1 MQSRIRLGGKRTRYN
16 QRTRLETHAKL
27 RRQAS
32 TSRELAALIRHW
44 PTNWQKAK
52 LSDYIQHAPSA
63 SPFPLGTAQDRISNS
78 GKFKLHHMRG
88 GPMRPLV
95 LIGLLFVVASSLA
108 QTQKTPDVAEFV
120 SVAAPVV
127 VLYHV
132 RVVDGTGAA
141 AKDDQAI
148 VIANGKIQSIGPATS
163 VQIPQGA
170 QLLARPGYTVIPGL
184 VGMHDHLYYT
194 DSIALQVVGG
204 RIGEPGLFVAEIPY
218 TAPRLYLAA
227 GGTTM
232 RTTGSLEPYTDLK
245 VKSRIDANLM
255 PGPSIDATAPYLE
268 GAPTRFAQMHELTG
282 SEDAKRMVDYWAAEG
297 MTSYKA
303 YMNITREELGVAI
316 LQAHSHQQKL
326 TGHLCSVTW
335 PEAIALGIDDF
346 EHGPA
351 FTDTEFVIDKK
362 PDVCPT
368 GGSSSWA
375 KQDVNGAQ
383 VQEIIRNLVSH
394 HVAVTSTLP
403 VFEAGVPGRP
413 ALQPRTLDAMS
424 AESAQS
430 YLTARARVAL
440 DAPMRA
446 LLRKEMDFEVAF
458 VKAGGLLL
466 SGPDPTG
473 NGGVL
478 PGFGDQR
485 EIELLVEAGFT
496 PVEAIQIATQNGAL
510 YLGQQDRIGTLAPG
524 KQADLV
530 LIKGDPSKRIDEIE
544 NVETVF
550 KAGIGYDSKKLIDS
564 VRGQV
569 GIR

>member
-1 MQSRIRLGGKRTRYN
+1 MP
-16 QRTRLETHAKL
+16 AK
-27 RRQAS
+27 
-32 TSRELAALIRHW
+32 E
-44 PTNWQKAK
+44 
-52 LSDYIQHAPSA
+52 
-63 SPFPLGTAQDRISNS
+63 
-78 GKFKLHHMRG
+78 
-88 GPMRPLV
+88 
-95 LIGLLFVVASSLA
+95 
-108 QTQKTPDVAEFV
+108 
-120 SVAAPVV
+120 
-127 VLYHV
+127 
-132 RVVDGTGAA
+132 
-141 AKDDQAI
+141 DQAV
-148 VIANGKIQSIGPATS
+148 VIANGKIQFIGPDAS
-163 VQIPQGA
+163 APIPPGA
-170 QLLARPGYTVIPGL
+170 QRMERSGYTVIPGL
-184 VGMHDHLYYT
+184 VGMHNHLYYT
-194 DSIALQVVGG
+194 DSYAVQVVDGKV
-204 RIGEPGLFVAEIPY
+204 GEPGLFVAEIPY

-227 GGTTM
+227 GVTTI

-268 GAPTRFAQMHELTG
+268 GMPTRFAQMHELTG
-282 SEDAKRMVDYWAAEG
+282 PDDAKRMVDYWAAEG

-303 YMNITREELGVAI
+303 YMNITREELGAAI
-316 LQAHSHQQKL
+316 QQAHAHKMKL

-335 PEAIALGIDDF
+335 PEAVALGIDDL
-346 EHGPA
+346 EHGPVFA
-351 FTDTEFVIDKK
+351 DTEFVVDKK

-368 GGSSSWA
+368 GGSSTWA
-375 KQDVNGAQ
+375 KQDVSGTQ
-383 VQEIIRNLVSH
+383 VQELIHNLVTH

-403 VFEAGVPGRP
+403 VFEASAPGRP
-413 ALQPRTLDAMS
+413 KLQPRTVDAMS
-424 AESAQS
+424 SESAQS

-440 DAPMRA
+440 DSPETA
-446 LLRKEMDFEVAF
+446 LLRKEMDFEFAF
-458 VKAGGLLL
+458 AKAGGLLL
-466 SGPDPTG
+466 AGPDPTG

-496 PVEAIQIATQNGAL
+496 PLEAIQIATENGAL
-510 YLGQQDRIGTLAPG
+510 YLGQQDRIGTLTPG

>member
-1 MQSRIRLGGKRTRYN
+1 MRVLFLFGSL
-16 QRTRLETHAKL
+16 LV
-27 RRQAS
+27 
-32 TSRELAALIRHW
+32 AAI
-44 PTNWQKAK
+44 A
-52 LSDYIQHAPSA
+52 
-63 SPFPLGTAQDRISNS
+63 F
-78 GKFKLHHMRG
+78 
-88 GPMRPLV
+88 
-95 LIGLLFVVASSLA
+95 A
-108 QTQKTPDVAEFV
+108 QTQKPSGVAEFI
-120 SVAAPVV
+120 SVDAPVF
-127 VLYHV
+127 VLDHV
-132 RVVDGTGAA
+132 RVIDGTGTPP
-141 AKDDQAI
+141 KEDQA
-148 VIANGKIQSIGPATS
+148 VAIANGKIQFIGSEAS
-163 VQIPQGA
+163 AQIPEGA
-170 QLLARPGYTVIPGL
+170 QRIDRSGYTVIPGI
-184 VGMHDHLYYT
+184 VGMHNHLYYT
-194 DSIALQVVGG
+194 DSYAVQVVGG
-204 RIGEPGLFVAEIPY
+204 KIGEPGLFVAEIPY

-227 GGTTM
+227 GVTTM

-282 SEDAKRMVDYWAAEG
+282 PDDAKRMVDYWAAEG

-316 LQAHSHQQKL
+316 QQAHAHKLKL

-346 EHGPA
+346 EHGPV

-375 KQDVNGAQ
+375 KQDLNGAQ
-383 VQEIIRNLVSH
+383 VQELVRNLVSH

-440 DAPMRA
+440 DSPTTA

-496 PVEAIQIATQNGAL
+496 PVEAIQVATQNGAL

>member
-1 MQSRIRLGGKRTRYN
+1 M
-16 QRTRLETHAKL
+16 
-27 RRQAS
+27 RR
-32 TSRELAALIRHW
+32 
-44 PTNWQKAK
+44 
-52 LSDYIQHAPSA
+52 
-63 SPFPLGTAQDRISNS
+63 
-78 GKFKLHHMRG
+78 
-88 GPMRPLV
+88 LV
-95 LIGLLFVVASSLA
+95 LFVLLCTSLAVAQAQNSNGVAPFVTVSAPVFVVN
-108 QTQKTPDVAEFV
+108 
-120 SVAAPVV
+120 
-127 VLYHV
+127 HV
-132 RVVDGTGAA
+132 RIIDGTGATPRE
-141 AKDDQAI
+141 DQTI
-148 VIANGKIQSIGPATS
+148 VIANGKIQSIGPAATA
-163 VQIPQGA
+163 QAPAGA
-170 QLLARPGYTVIPGL
+170 QQFDRAGYTIIPGL
-184 VGMHDHLYYT
+184 VGMHNHLYYT
-194 DSIALQVVGG
+194 DSISVQRGPDG
-204 RIGEPGLFVAEIPY
+204 KIGEPGLYIAEIPY

-227 GGTTM
+227 GVTTL
-232 RTTGSLEPYTDLK
+232 RTTGSVEPYTDLK

-282 SEDAKRMVDYWAAEG
+282 PDDAKRMVDYWAAEG

-316 LQAHSHQQKL
+316 QQAHAHKMKL

-335 PEAIALGIDDF
+335 PEAIALGIDDL
-346 EHGPA
+346 EHGPV
-351 FTDTEFVIDKK
+351 FSDTQFVADKK
-362 PDVCPT
+362 PDACPA
-368 GGSSSWA
+368 GGGRSSWA

-383 VQEIIRNLVSH
+383 VQEMIRNLVTH

-403 VFEAGVPGRP
+403 VFEAGVPVRP

-440 DAPMRA
+440 DSPMTA

-466 SGPDPTG
+466 AGPDPTG

-496 PVEAIQIATQNGAL
+496 PVEAIQIGTENGAQ
-510 YLGQQDRIGTLAPG
+510 YLGRDDKIGTLTPG

-550 KAGIGYDSKKLIDS
+550 KAGVGYDSRKLIVS
-564 VRGQV
+564 VQGQV

>member
-1 MQSRIRLGGKRTRYN
+1 
-16 QRTRLETHAKL
+16 
-27 RRQAS
+27 
-32 TSRELAALIRHW
+32 
-44 PTNWQKAK
+44 
-52 LSDYIQHAPSA
+52 
-63 SPFPLGTAQDRISNS
+63 
-78 GKFKLHHMRG
+78 MR
-88 GPMRPLV
+88 
-95 LIGLLFVVASSLA
+95 LLFLFGTLLVAAIAVA
-108 QTQKTPDVAEFV
+108 QTQKPSGVADFI
-120 SVAAPVV
+120 SVDAPVF
-127 VLYHV
+127 VLDHV
-132 RVVDGTGAA
+132 RVIDGTGAPP
-141 AKDDQAI
+141 KEDQA
-148 VIANGKIQSIGPATS
+148 VAIANGKIQSIGPAAS
-163 VQIPQGA
+163 AQIPQGA
-170 QLLARPGYTVIPGL
+170 QKMERSGYTVIPGL

-194 DSIALQVVGG
+194 DSYAIQVKEG
-204 RIGEPGLFVAEIPY
+204 RTSEPGLFVAEIPY

-227 GGTTM
+227 GVTTM

-282 SEDAKRMVDYWAAEG
+282 PDDARRLVDYWVAEG

-316 LQAHSHQQKL
+316 QQAHAHKLKL

-335 PEAIALGIDDF
+335 PEAVALGIDDL
-346 EHGPA
+346 EHGPVFA
-351 FTDTEFVIDKK
+351 DTEFVADKK
-362 PDVCPT
+362 ADACPQ
-368 GGSSSWA
+368 GGSAAWA

-383 VQEIIRNLVSH
+383 VQELIHNLVSH

-413 ALQPRTLDAMS
+413 KLQRRMLDAMS

-430 YLTARARVAL
+430 YLIARAYSSL
-440 DAPMRA
+440 DAA

-466 SGPDPTG
+466 CGPDPTG

-496 PVEAIQIATQNGAL
+496 PVQAIQLATENGAL
-510 YLGQQDRIGTLAPG
+510 YLGQQDRIGTLAAG

-530 LIKGDPSKRIDEIE
+530 LIKGDPSKRIDDIE

>member
-1 MQSRIRLGGKRTRYN
+1 
-16 QRTRLETHAKL
+16 
-27 RRQAS
+27 
-32 TSRELAALIRHW
+32 
-44 PTNWQKAK
+44 
-52 LSDYIQHAPSA
+52 
-63 SPFPLGTAQDRISNS
+63 
-78 GKFKLHHMRG
+78 MR
-88 GPMRPLV
+88 
-95 LIGLLFVVASSLA
+95 LLFLLASLLVAAITVA
-108 QTQKTPDVAEFV
+108 QTQKASGAADFV
-120 SVAAPVV
+120 SVDTPVF
-127 VLYHV
+127 VLDHV
-132 RVVDGTGAA
+132 RVIDGTGTQ
-141 AKDDQAI
+141 AKEDQAI
-148 VIANGKIQSIGPATS
+148 VIANGKIRFMGPDESAE
-163 VQIPQGA
+163 IPPRA
-170 QLLARPGYTVIPGL
+170 QRMDRSGYTVIPGL

-194 DSIALQVVGG
+194 NSYALQGVDGK
-204 RIGEPGLFVAEIPY
+204 IGEPGLFIAEIPY

-227 GGTTM
+227 GVTTM

-255 PGPSIDATAPYLE
+255 PGPSIDVTAPYLE

-282 SEDAKRMVDYWAAEG
+282 PEDAKRMVDYWAAEG

-303 YMNITREELGVAI
+303 YTNITRDELRVAI
-316 LQAHSHQQKL
+316 QQAHAHKLKL

-335 PEAIALGIDDF
+335 PEAVTLGIDDF
-346 EHGPA
+346 EHGPV
-351 FTDTEFVIDKK
+351 FTDTEFVADKQ
-362 PDVCPT
+362 PDVCPAG

-383 VQEIIRNLVSH
+383 VQEMIHNLVSH

-403 VFEAGVPGRP
+403 VYEAGAPGRP
-413 ALQPRTLDAMS
+413 PLQQRTLDAMS

-430 YLTARARVAL
+430 YLTARARVPW
-440 DAPMRA
+440 DSPRTA

-466 SGPDPTG
+466 AGPDPTG

-485 EIELLVEAGFT
+485 EMELLVEAGFT
-496 PVEAIQIATQNGAL
+496 PVEVIQIATENGAL

-524 KQADLV
+524 KRADLV
-530 LIKGDPSKRIDEIE
+530 LIKGDPSKHIDEIE

>member
-1 MQSRIRLGGKRTRYN
+1 
-16 QRTRLETHAKL
+16 
-27 RRQAS
+27 
-32 TSRELAALIRHW
+32 
-44 PTNWQKAK
+44 
-52 LSDYIQHAPSA
+52 
-63 SPFPLGTAQDRISNS
+63 
-78 GKFKLHHMRG
+78 MR
-88 GPMRPLV
+88 V
-95 LIGLLFVVASSLA
+95 LCLFGLLLMAAGAVA
-108 QTQKTPDVAEFV
+108 QTPTTSEAAEFV
-120 SVAAPVV
+120 SVGAPVL
-127 VLYHV
+127 VLEHV
-132 RVVDGTGAA
+132 RVIDGTGAA
-141 AKDDQAI
+141 AKDDQAV
-148 VIANGKIQSIGPATS
+148 VIANGKIQSIGPSAA

-170 QLLARPGYTVIPGL
+170 TQLDRTGYTVIPGL

-194 DSIALQVVGG
+194 DSITVQRTGG
-204 RIGEPGLFVAEIPY
+204 REPGLFIAEIPY

-227 GGTTM
+227 GVTTM
-232 RTTGSLEPYTDLK
+232 RTTGSLEPYADLK

-282 SEDAKRMVDYWAAEG
+282 PDDAKRMVDYWATEG

-316 LQAHSHQQKL
+316 EAAHAHKLKL

-346 EHGPA
+346 EHGPVFA
-351 FTDTEFVIDKK
+351 DTEFAADKK
-362 PDVCPT
+362 SDVCPR
-368 GGSSSWA
+368 GGDMAWLPL
-375 KQDVNGAQ
+375 DVNGPQ
-383 VQEIIRNLVSH
+383 VQGLIQNLVAH

-403 VFEAGVPGRP
+403 VFECGVPGRP
-413 ALQPRTLDAMS
+413 KLQRRTLEAMS

-430 YLTARARVAL
+430 YLTARAQV
-440 DAPMRA
+440 PMDTPMTS
-446 LLRKEMDFEVAF
+446 LMRKEMDFEVAF
-458 VKAGGLLL
+458 VKGGGLLL
-466 SGPDPTG
+466 GGPDPTG

-485 EIELLVEAGFT
+485 EIELLVEAGFS
-496 PVEAIQIATQNGAL
+496 PVEAIHIGTENGAV
-510 YLGQQDRIGTLAPG
+510 YLGQSDRLGTLAAG

-530 LIKGDPSKRIDEIE
+530 LIKGDPSKNIDEIE

-550 KAGIGYDSKKLIDS
+550 KAGIGYDSKKLIES

>member
-1 MQSRIRLGGKRTRYN
+1 
-16 QRTRLETHAKL
+16 
-27 RRQAS
+27 
-32 TSRELAALIRHW
+32 
-44 PTNWQKAK
+44 
-52 LSDYIQHAPSA
+52 
-63 SPFPLGTAQDRISNS
+63 
-78 GKFKLHHMRG
+78 
-88 GPMRPLV
+88 
-95 LIGLLFVVASSLA
+95 
-108 QTQKTPDVAEFV
+108 
-120 SVAAPVV
+120 
-127 VLYHV
+127 V
-132 RVVDGTGAA
+132 RVIDGTGTQ
-141 AKDDQAI
+141 AKEDQAI
-148 VIANGKIQSIGPATS
+148 VIANGKIRFMGPDESAE
-163 VQIPQGA
+163 IPPRA
-170 QLLARPGYTVIPGL
+170 QRMDRSGYTVIPGL

-194 DSIALQVVGG
+194 NSYALQGVDGK
-204 RIGEPGLFVAEIPY
+204 IGEPGLFIAEIPY

-227 GGTTM
+227 GVTTM

-255 PGPSIDATAPYLE
+255 PGPSIDVTAPYLE

-282 SEDAKRMVDYWAAEG
+282 PEDAKRMVDYWAAEG

-303 YMNITREELGVAI
+303 YTNITRDELRVAI
-316 LQAHSHQQKL
+316 QQAHAHKLKL

-335 PEAIALGIDDF
+335 PEAVALGIDDF
-346 EHGPA
+346 EHGPV
-351 FTDTEFVIDKK
+351 FTDTEFVADKQ
-362 PDVCPT
+362 PDVCPAG

-383 VQEIIRNLVSH
+383 VQEMIHNLVSH

-403 VFEAGVPGRP
+403 VYEAGAPGRP
-413 ALQPRTLDAMS
+413 PLQQRTLAAMS

-430 YLTARARVAL
+430 YLTARARLAS
-440 DAPMRA
+440 DSPRAA

-466 SGPDPTG
+466 AGPDPTG

-485 EIELLVEAGFT
+485 EMDLLVEAGFT
-496 PVEAIQIATQNGAL
+496 PVEAIHIATENGAL
-510 YLGQQDRIGTLAPG
+510 YLGRQDLIGTLAPG

-530 LIKGDPSKRIDEIE
+530 LIKGDPSKRIEEIE

>member
-1 MQSRIRLGGKRTRYN
+1 
-16 QRTRLETHAKL
+16 
-27 RRQAS
+27 
-32 TSRELAALIRHW
+32 
-44 PTNWQKAK
+44 
-52 LSDYIQHAPSA
+52 
-63 SPFPLGTAQDRISNS
+63 
-78 GKFKLHHMRG
+78 MR
-88 GPMRPLV
+88 
-95 LIGLLFVVASSLA
+95 LLFLFGSLLSAAIAAA
-108 QTQKTPDVAEFV
+108 QTQKSIDVAPFV
-120 SVAAPVV
+120 SVEAPVC
-127 VLYHV
+127 VLNHV
-132 RVVDGTGAA
+132 RVIDGTGAS
-141 AKDDQAI
+141 AKEDQAI
-148 VIANGKIQSIGPATS
+148 VIANGKIQSVGPAVS
-163 VQIPQGA
+163 AQIPQGA
-170 QLLARPGYTVIPGL
+170 QVLDRSGYTVIPGL
-184 VGMHDHLYYT
+184 VGMHNHLYYT
-194 DSIALQVVGG
+194 DSIAVQLAGG
-204 RIGEPGLFVAEIPY
+204 SIGEPGLFVAEIPY

-227 GGTTM
+227 GVTTM

-245 VKSRIDANLM
+245 VKSRIDADLM

-282 SEDAKRMVDYWAAEG
+282 PDDAKRMVDYWAAEG

-316 LQAHSHQQKL
+316 QQAHAHKLKL

-335 PEAIALGIDDF
+335 PEAVTLGIDDF
-346 EHGPA
+346 EHGPV
-351 FTDTEFVIDKK
+351 FTDTEFVVDKK

-383 VQEIIRNLVSH
+383 VQQLIHDLVSH

-403 VFEAGVPGRP
+403 VFEASVPGRP
-413 ALQPRTLDAMS
+413 KLQPRTLNAMS
-424 AESAQS
+424 AESTQS
-430 YLTARARVAL
+430 YLTARANVPLDSPMTAL
-440 DAPMRA
+440 M
-446 LLRKEMDFEVAF
+446 RKEMDFEVAF

-466 SGPDPTG
+466 AGPDPTG

-485 EIELLVEAGFT
+485 EVELLVEAGLT
-496 PVEAIQIATQNGAL
+496 PVEAIHVATENGAV
-510 YLGQQDRIGTLAPG
+510 YLGQQNRIGTLSAG

-530 LIKGDPSKRIDEIE
+530 VIKGDPSKNINEIE

>member
-1 MQSRIRLGGKRTRYN
+1 
-16 QRTRLETHAKL
+16 
-27 RRQAS
+27 
-32 TSRELAALIRHW
+32 
-44 PTNWQKAK
+44 
-52 LSDYIQHAPSA
+52 
-63 SPFPLGTAQDRISNS
+63 
-78 GKFKLHHMRG
+78 
-88 GPMRPLV
+88 
-95 LIGLLFVVASSLA
+95 
-108 QTQKTPDVAEFV
+108 
-120 SVAAPVV
+120 
-127 VLYHV
+127 
-132 RVVDGTGAA
+132 
-141 AKDDQAI
+141 
-148 VIANGKIQSIGPATS
+148 
-163 VQIPQGA
+163 
-170 QLLARPGYTVIPGL
+170 L
-184 VGMHDHLYYT
+184 VGMHNHLYYT
-194 DSIALQVVGG
+194 DSYAVQAADGKV
-204 RIGEPGLFVAEIPY
+204 GEPGIFIAEIPY

-227 GGTTM
+227 GVTTM

-282 SEDAKRMVDYWAAEG
+282 PDDAKRMVDYWAAEG

-303 YMNITREELGVAI
+303 YMNITREELSVAI
-316 LQAHSHQQKL
+316 QQAHAHKLKL

-335 PEAIALGIDDF
+335 PEAVALGIDDL
-346 EHGPA
+346 EHGPVFA
-351 FTDTEFVIDKK
+351 DTEFVADKK
-362 PDVCPT
+362 PDLCPV
-368 GGSSSWA
+368 GGAGAWA
-375 KQDVNGAQ
+375 KQDVNGAP
-383 VQEIIRNLVSH
+383 VQQMIHDLVTH

-403 VFEAGVPGRP
+403 VFESGAPGRP
-413 ALQPRTLDAMS
+413 KLQWRVLNAMS

-430 YLTARARVAL
+430 YLTARAKVEM
-440 DAPMRA
+440 DSPMTA

-466 SGPDPTG
+466 AGPDPTG

-496 PVEAIQIATQNGAL
+496 PIEAIHIATENGAS

-530 LIKGDPSKRIDEIE
+530 LIKGDPSKNIDEIE